1 MSRDRIDLDRIAVAS
16 LCPTA
21 WNDMAGDGR
30 VRFCG
35 QCKLNVYDISAM
47 TRSEA
52 ESFIANAEGRIC
64 AKLYRRAD
72 GSILTQD
79 CPVGLRAIRK
89 KVSRAAAAAFS
100 ALFSLFGGPALFAQQ
115 QPKEESKVDARSTFR
130 RYGQA
135 AVEGKVTD
143 MLHAVIAGAEVRL
156 INEQTK
162 REVSTRANESGRFR
176 FMDVEPGVYTIRV
189 DSPGFSRLVYSRLKF
204 EEETTLNLA
213 VTLTTE
219 SLEMLG
225 IIATPPTIPTDDTF
239 APGELKRKDRQR
251 E

>member
-1 MSRDRIDLDRIAVAS
+1 M
-16 LCPTA
+16 A
-21 WNDMAGDGR
+21 WDDMAGNER
-30 VRFCG
+30 VRFCS

-47 TRSEA
+47 TKSEA

-72 GSILTQD
+72 GAILTQD

-89 KVSRAAAAAFS
+89 KVSRAAAAVFS
-100 ALFSLFGGPALFAQQ
+100 ALFGLFGGPALFAQQ
-115 QPKEESKVDARSTFR
+115 QPKDESKADVRRTSR

-135 AVEGKVTD
+135 AVEGKITD
-143 MLHAVIAGAEVRL
+143 MLLAAIAGAEIRL

-162 REVSTRANESGRFR
+162 REISTRANESGRFR

-189 DSPGFSRLVYSRLKF
+189 DSPGFSRLEFSRLNF
-204 EEETTLNLA
+204 EEETSLNLA
-213 VTLTTE
+213 VTLTVG
-219 SLEMLG
+219 SFEMIG
-225 IIATPPTIPTDDTF
+225 VIVTPPTIPTNDTF
-239 APGELKRKDRQR
+239 VPGELKRKGRPR